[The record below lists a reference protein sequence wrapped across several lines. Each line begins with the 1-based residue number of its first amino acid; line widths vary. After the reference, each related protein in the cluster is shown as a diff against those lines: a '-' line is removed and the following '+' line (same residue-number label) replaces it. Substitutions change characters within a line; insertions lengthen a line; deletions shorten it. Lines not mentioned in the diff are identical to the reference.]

1 MKKVS
6 FVIFLLLMI
15 LYGCGGTKFY
25 FFGVDADIF
34 KEAKGKDWAKVGVG
48 VVTSM
53 ATHVGGHWVAGEI
66 FDVDFK
72 FRDCYTKEEIDGECW
87 NGGCSD
93 SDLRWFARGG
103 FVLQHGVGFALT
115 SFETTRYSYFTKG
128 YVATSAIGT
137 WSYPLRHYGSDY
149 NDLKMLDEHGGNGDL
164 EYAIYSTI
172 ALHNVLRVPWYKTE
186 EGK

>member
-6 FVIFLLLMI
+6 LIIFLLLF
-15 LYGCGGTKFY
+15 LCSCGGTKFY

-34 KEAKGKDWAKVGVG
+34 REAEAKDWAKVGAG
-48 VVTSM
+48 VVTSV
-53 ATHVGGHWVAGEI
+53 AVHTAGHWAAGEI

-72 FRDCYTKEEIDGECW
+72 FKDCYTKEEVSNECW
-87 NGGCSD
+87 DGGCSD

-103 FVLQHGVGFALT
+103 FVLQHSVGLALT

-128 YVATSAIGT
+128 YVGSAAIGT
-137 WSYPLRHYGSDY
+137 WAYPLYHHGSDY
-149 NDLKMLDEHGGNGDL
+149 HDFKMIDEHGGNGDL

-186 EGK
+186 GK